1 MGVGFAKK
9 KAIVDNGVGRSE
21 TSERGGGVQG
31 FSISSKVPKTCFSD
45 SEKCILALK

>member
-9 KAIVDNGVGRSE
+9 KAIVDHGVGRSE
-21 TSERGGGVQG
+21 SSERGGVQG

-45 SEKCILALK
+45 KEKCILALK